1 MLVVNY
7 DQGAGAALLTI
18 VLGIY
23 SEFVKLHKRVKIR
36 SGKITNV
43 YPSYNSQLWEHHSFR
58 ESGHHGESSIQIFYP
73 DGIMGDILVQLGRE
87 NIQILDNA
95 HIKIWGWITLLT

>member
-1 MLVVNY
+1 M
-7 DQGAGAALLTI
+7 G
-18 VLGIY
+18 
-23 SEFVKLHKRVKIR
+23 KLP
-36 SGKITNV
+36 NA
-43 YPSYNSQLWEHHSFR
+43 YCSYNSQLWEHHSFG

-73 DGIMGDILVQLGRE
+73 DGIMGTMVQLDRE

>member
-1 MLVVNY
+1 M
-7 DQGAGAALLTI
+7 GTLL
-18 VLGIY
+18 
-23 SEFVKLHKRVKIR
+23 
-36 SGKITNV
+36 NV
-43 YPSYNSQLWEHHSFR
+43 YTSYNSQLWEHHSFG

-73 DGIMGDILVQLGRE
+73 DGIMGSMVQLARE